1 MERTG
6 FSGLYRWALI
16 AVLSNLALVAVLA
29 LSLTGDAQVFLPIV
43 ALTLPLLT
51 AAALEA
57 LAKSLRSE
65 APVARLTKARSNDA
79 PVFASMKQAA

>member
-6 FSGLYRWALI
+6 FSGLYRLALV
-16 AVLSNLALVAVLA
+16 AVLANLALVAVLA
-29 LSLTGDAQVFLPIV
+29 LSLAGDAQVFLPIV

-57 LAKSLRSE
+57 RAKRVRSDDAQITE
-65 APVARLTKARSNDA
+65 SRPNDA
-79 PVFASMKQAA
+79 PVFASLKQAA